1 MNSDET
7 DSQQPRET
15 IETEDQQD
23 WWQSFVVK

>member
-7 DSQQPRET
+7 DSQQRET

>member
-7 DSQQPRET
+7 DSQQLRET